1 VAIVLIVPFE
11 ILSIYPDITPI
22 DAYSA
27 FIYALFGWFSSMGMY
42 KAAQVQLGSG
52 GSDTAK

>member
-1 VAIVLIVPFE
+1 V
-11 ILSIYPDITPI
+11 TPI

-42 KAAQVQLGSG
+42 KAAQVQLGVKNDSN
-52 GSDTAK
+52 SRPN